1 MKKILV
7 GLGLASTL
15 LFGANHTPLPQ
26 LQDITEYKAFFD
38 LAKSG
43 DIDAQTMLGEMYL
56 DGINGVAV
64 DHEKAFFWLSKA
76 AKRGDPQAEYLLA
89 FMYENGLYVVKNMP
103 RAIKWYK
110 EAARKGD
117 VLAQY
122 NLALIYKE
130 GKDGVAKD
138 MKEAFKWLRM
148 VQQEEDR
155 IARLAMK

>member
-7 GLGLASTL
+7 TLGMSAAL
-15 LFGANHTPLPQ
+15 LFGANNMHLPKVKD
-26 LQDITEYKAFFD
+26 LSEYKAFFE

-43 DIDAQTMLGEMYL
+43 DVDAQTMLGEMYL

-64 DHEKAFFWLSKA
+64 DHEAAFHWLSKA
-76 AKRGDPQAEYLLA
+76 AAQGDPQAEYLLG
-89 FMYENGLYVVKNMP
+89 FMYENGLYVARNVS
-103 RAIKWYK
+103 RAVKWYK
-110 EAARKGD
+110 KSAQKGD

-130 GKDGVAKD
+130 GKGGVAKN

-148 VQQEEDR
+148 VQHEESK
-155 IARLAMK
+155 IASVAMK

>member
-1 MKKILV
+1 MKKILT
-7 GLGLASTL
+7 GLGLTATL

-26 LQDITEYKAFFD
+26 LQDITEYKAFFE

-43 DIDAQTMLGEMYL
+43 DTDAQTMLGEMYL

-76 AKRGDPQAEYLLA
+76 AKKGEPQAQYLLG

-103 RAIKWYK
+103 RALKWYK
-110 EAARKGD
+110 QAALKGD

-130 GKDGVAKD
+130 GKDGIAKN
-138 MKEAFKWLRM
+138 MKEAFKWLHM
-148 VQQEEDR
+148 VQKEEEK
-155 IARLAMK
+155 ASRLAMK